1 MEKQIVMMPAMELN
15 ADAWNSLYLKV
26 LPVDLTINGVD
37 INNEETLKVVI
48 EEQLCLGKVSRIDFT
63 ERKGTNGSIQR
74 SAYIH
79 FFLWNAINGADCRRM
94 IEETG
99 TMSYSGVVNQDGTL
113 SPFMGKWY
121 NGVSKKRFLSFRK
134 NINPIASTNPE
145 EMNKS
150 QLLNNYNK
158 LVEHQKKMEQRM
170 EDFIKNERSQ
180 LISIADEWRSRVIN
194 NNDKPMTMEELSVS
208 VRVTEDEDGED
219 EDGEV
224 SCQPKYGEGLP
235 EYIMAEVGGCIR

>member
-63 ERKGTNGSIQR
+63 ERKGTNGSVQR

-79 FFLWNAINGADCRRM
+79 FFLWNATHGADCRKM
-94 IEETG
+94 IDQTG

-134 NINPIASTNPE
+134 NINPISSTNPE
-145 EMNKS
+145 EMNKN

-158 LVEHQKKMEQRM
+158 LLEHQKKMEARL
-170 EDFIKNERSQ
+170 EDFINNERSQ
-180 LISIADEWRSRVIN
+180 LIAIADEWRSRRT
-194 NNDKPMTMEELSVS
+194 NDNRMTIEELSVS
-208 VRVTEDEDGED
+208 VTPEE
-219 EDGEV
+219 GEV
-224 SCQPKYGEGLP
+224 YYQTGEGSP
-235 EYIMAEVGGCIR
+235 NYRQAEMCN